1 MKSWRWRKYG
11 MKLELAVSSWLVND
25 YGWRDVMWDTVG
37 KIDVTVL
44 GLKVEVECKRLNL
57 THFVTKG
64 WLKEHIVDRYS
75 KGSWLKVLVT
85 TKRCWD
91 ADGDKLLVDNGIKTI
106 VVGQIDT
113 AKELRRARRVFLE
126 EFTKLFI
133 GRLREE
139 MLEVN
144 VCRERLCR

>member
-1 MKSWRWRKYG
+1 MKMWKWRKYG
-11 MKLELAVSSWLVND
+11 MKLELAVSSWLIND
-25 YGWRDVMWDTVG
+25 YGWRDVLWDTVG

-57 THFVTKG
+57 TQFVTKG
-64 WLKEHIVDRYS
+64 WLKEHVVDRYS
-75 KGSWLKVLVT
+75 KGVWLKLVVT
-85 TKRCWD
+85 TKKCWG
-91 ADGDKLLVDNGIKTI
+91 ADEDKFLVDNGIKTI

-113 AKELRRARRVFLE
+113 AKEMRRARRVFLE

-144 VCRERLCR
+144 VCRERLFR

>member
-1 MKSWRWRKYG
+1 MKSWKWRKYG

-25 YGWRDVMWDTVG
+25 YGWRDVLWDTVG

-44 GLKVEVECKRLNL
+44 GLKTEIECKRLNL
-57 THFVTKG
+57 TQFVTKG
-64 WLKEHIVDRYS
+64 WLKEHVLDRYS
-75 KGSWLKVLVT
+75 KGAWLKVLVT
-85 TKRCWD
+85 TKKCWG
-91 ADGDKLLVDNGIKTI
+91 ADEDKFLVDNGIKTI

-113 AKELRRARRVFLE
+113 AKELRRARRAFLE

-144 VCRERLCR
+144 A